1 VTNVFQSES
10 DTDTNEE
17 APTYPTLVKVDDL
30 QGGEIIAEGFV
41 LGVMKL
47 DDIKEMVD
55 FGTCVCGECEQE
67 FADAPTDR
75 RVVIVAN
82 PVGPLLPIDAEHG
95 EPETTVF
102 AKAEGLG
109 AFLTAQR
116 YIAQVEPIVEANDRL
131 IQDFLL
137 GAVDAMAVRNPYHA
151 PNGVDGNAIRSAE
164 RELLA
169 GIEAM
174 LNEGPSIT
182 SAEADAAIDEALG
195 STEAEGGTESEA
207 DQS

>member
-102 AKAEGLG
+102 AKAEG
-109 AFLTAQR
+109 
-116 YIAQVEPIVEANDRL
+116 EPIVEANDRL